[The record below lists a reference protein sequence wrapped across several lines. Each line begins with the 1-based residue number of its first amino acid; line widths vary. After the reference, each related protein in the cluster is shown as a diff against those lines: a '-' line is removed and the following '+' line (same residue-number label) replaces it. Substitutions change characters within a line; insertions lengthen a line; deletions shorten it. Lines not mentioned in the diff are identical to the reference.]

1 MRMRTVALAAAL
13 VALAAAARGNERW
26 PGGGETHHDA
36 EIVDDAGAFAR
47 PRRGRHDPVPN
58 FGVIW
63 EKKLTR
69 SGQPRSP
76 EGWTWLRR
84 QGVRSIVNFRT
95 ENDVDYAGV
104 GFEHVLWLPFEASKP
119 PKDADAERFL
129 ALVRDPDNWPAHIHC
144 KGGRDRTGLMAALV
158 RYAIDG
164 WPVERALAE
173 ARSYRGGAN
182 LAPHYV
188 AWLRRWAAGHEPGS
202 HRLATGKAAEPVVG
216 MPPASTVR

>member
-1 MRMRTVALAAAL
+1 MRVRTVALAAAL
-13 VALAAAARGNERW
+13 VALAAAAHGNERR
-26 PGGGETHHDA
+26 PGGGETHHDE

-63 EKKLTR
+63 ERTLTR

-158 RYAIDG
+158 RYAIDAS
-164 WPVERALAE
+164 RACAGGGE
-173 ARSYRGGAN
+173 VVPRGGEPGPA
-182 LAPHYV
+182 
-188 AWLRRWAAGHEPGS
+188 LRRVAPA
-202 HRLATGKAAEPVVG
+202 VG
-216 MPPASTVR
+216 RRPRARQPSSGDRQGR

>member
-84 QGVRSIVNFRT
+84 
-95 ENDVDYAGV
+95 
-104 GFEHVLWLPFEASKP
+104 
-119 PKDADAERFL
+119 
-129 ALVRDPDNWPAHIHC
+129 
-144 KGGRDRTGLMAALV
+144 
-158 RYAIDG
+158 
-164 WPVERALAE
+164 
-173 ARSYRGGAN
+173 
-182 LAPHYV
+182 
-188 AWLRRWAAGHEPGS
+188 WAAGHEPGS